1 MAVYNSSSAPLSI
14 NGELRSLNEKYSDQ
28 SNLFQQV
35 SLLQAAATTSKLG
48 INLGEVLNGI
58 VSLTQHVDDTVP
70 NLDTSQVSQTD
81 GRLSI
86 AQINSIPELRQKFS
100 PALDGTAKSELAS
113 ITESSAAASESSL
126 NIIISSG
133 SPEAIGA
140 ALKDTVRADLGEIR
154 NVISNLQVTNS
165 VDKDLTSSLD
175 AVINGLFRA
184 EVSLNSIKNNIFS
197 SALGGVAEI
206 IRGVNK
212 GLRGIINN
220 IVESKTEQIV
230 SQIVP
235 LFKGQSG
242 LIDVPPQTMVSI
254 ISALSN
260 DELDQAV
267 KLVMRSG
274 TVLPEDQVRD
284 TLGNVN
290 TNLVGRTLNPQ
301 AVTIVPKP
309 IKTPNAAADTNSN
322 YVTTEEELT
331 VEFKSI
337 QREITE
343 AIITWTNTRLDQN
356 LDATQLNSILSG
368 TGGIPYHY
376 IIRRD
381 GRLQRGKDVEQP
393 TSPLKNGHEKYG
405 ILIAFVGG
413 LPYSS
418 SSNVNDQPSSNR
430 SLTSEQMTTFNTV
443 LRVLYEAYPGIQVLG
458 HNDIDRGVQAPG
470 FDVIAYAESK
480 FEKRSIY
487 NDPSTQPPYSAATIR
502 TLKAVYNEEL

>member
-1 MAVYNSSSAPLSI
+1 M
-14 NGELRSLNEKYSDQ
+14 
-28 SNLFQQV
+28 
-35 SLLQAAATTSKLG
+35 SLLQAAATTSKIG
-48 INLGEVLNGI
+48 INLGETLDGI
-58 VSLTQHVDDTVP
+58 LSLTQHVDDTVP

-81 GRLSI
+81 GRLGI
-86 AQINSIPELRQKFS
+86 AQINSIPELRQRFS

-113 ITESSAAASESSL
+113 ITESASTASETSL
-126 NIIISSG
+126 SVIISSG
-133 SPEAIGA
+133 SPEAISA

-154 NVISNLQVTNS
+154 NVIGNIQVTNS

-175 AVINGLFRA
+175 AVINGLFKA
-184 EVSLNSIKNNIFS
+184 EVSLNAIKGNIFS
-197 SALGGVAEI
+197 SALSNVAEI
-206 IRGVNK
+206 VGGVNK

-235 LFKGQSG
+235 LFKSQSG

-254 ISALSN
+254 IGAIDN
-260 DELDQAV
+260 GDFDRAV

-274 TVLPEDQVRD
+274 TTVPEDQVRD
-284 TLGNVN
+284 TLGNIN

-309 IKTPNAAADTNSN
+309 IKTTNNTSDTTSN
-322 YVTTEEELT
+322 YVTTEEELV

-337 QREITE
+337 EREITE

-356 LDATQLNSILSG
+356 LDAVQLSSLLSS

-381 GRLQRGKDVEQP
+381 GRLQRGKNIEQP
-393 TSPLKNGHEKYG
+393 ASPLKNGHEKYA
-405 ILIAFVGG
+405 IVIAFIGG
-413 LPYSS
+413 RPYSS
-418 SSNVNDQPSSNR
+418 SGTVNNQPSCNR

-443 LRVLYEAYPGIQVLG
+443 LRVLYDAYPGIQVLG
-458 HNDIDRGVQAPG
+458 HNDIDRGEQAPG
-470 FDVIAYAESK
+470 FDVTAYVESK

-487 NDPSTQPPYSAATIR
+487 TDPSSQPPYSAATIR
-502 TLKAVYNEEL
+502 TIKAVYNEDL